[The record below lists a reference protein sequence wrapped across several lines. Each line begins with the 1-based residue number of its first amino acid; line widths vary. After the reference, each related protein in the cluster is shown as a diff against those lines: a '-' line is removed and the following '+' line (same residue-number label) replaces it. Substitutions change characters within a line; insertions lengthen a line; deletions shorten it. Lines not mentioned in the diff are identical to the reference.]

1 MYSQLRP
8 TGLDWRLE
16 RKSDLPVSP
25 VAQQENRTLGLI
37 PLSCGR
43 LCVAQWEELGVFV
56 WRSEF

>member
-16 RKSDLPVSP
+16 RKYDLPVSP

-43 LCVAQWEELGVFV
+43 LCGAVERAGRVRQEV
-56 WRSEF
+56 